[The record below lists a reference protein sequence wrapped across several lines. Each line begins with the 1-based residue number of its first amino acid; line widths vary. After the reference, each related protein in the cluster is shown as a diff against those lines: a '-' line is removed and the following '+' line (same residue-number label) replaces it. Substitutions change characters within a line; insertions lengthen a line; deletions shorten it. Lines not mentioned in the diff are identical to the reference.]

1 MHRKY
6 IAGRYLPPVQGGA
19 EGGARGCRGMGG
31 WGWGML
37 FIRAGDAI
45 QFPSI
50 LKQSKQMSKNLLTE
64 AAKKYTVFEI
74 SNVNKKSKNYGRKIY
89 IASSYM
95 TEENVLSRLRSMQ
108 DSKTG
113 KGGSKEASRDIKAA
127 GKNYDEQFRVRVV
140 KSNLSRERAE
150 EVKAAAIEKHTK
162 VYNQEMR
169 VQ

>member
-1 MHRKY
+1 
-6 IAGRYLPPVQGGA
+6 
-19 EGGARGCRGMGG
+19 
-31 WGWGML
+31 
-37 FIRAGDAI
+37 
-45 QFPSI
+45 
-50 LKQSKQMSKNLLTE
+50 MSNNLLPE

-113 KGGSKEASRDIKAA
+113 RGGSKEASRDIKAA
-127 GKNYDEQFRVRVV
+127 GKNYDEQFRVKVV